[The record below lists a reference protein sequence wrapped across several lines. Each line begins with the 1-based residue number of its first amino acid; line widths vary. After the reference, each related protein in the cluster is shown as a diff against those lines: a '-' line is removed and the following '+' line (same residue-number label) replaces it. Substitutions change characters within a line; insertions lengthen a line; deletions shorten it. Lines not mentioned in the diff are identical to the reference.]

1 MTDVRLSILKTIAM
15 LLVGLAF
22 ILFFLSL
29 FEPVFITEDKVI
41 KGYWVL
47 AMGWL
52 GFVIFQ
58 FAWYANLLSL
68 LAILLMSKRAGT
80 AFILSLL
87 ALLLSTES
95 FLFDEIPSADSN
107 KNIAIIDNEIGLYLW
122 IGAHCAVLYAVILML
137 IRKKMI
143 DHEKVSSHYL
153 KKIEVEKQELEK
165 IEVEV
170 LTEDNKKAE

>member
-1 MTDVRLSILKTIAM
+1 MTDVRLSILKTIAT
-15 LLVGLAF
+15 LLVILAF
-22 ILFFLSL
+22 FLFALSL
-29 FEPVFITEDKVI
+29 FEPVFITEDKII

-47 AMGWL
+47 AMGWM

-68 LAILLMSKRAGT
+68 LAILLMTKRTIT

-87 ALLLSTES
+87 ALLLSMES
-95 FLFDEIPSADSN
+95 FIFNEIPSIDSD
-107 KNIAIIDNEIGLYLW
+107 KNIAIIDTDIGLYLW

-143 DHEKVSSHYL
+143 DHDATSHYL
-153 KKIEVEKQELEK
+153 KKIHPDIK
-165 IEVEV
+165 
-170 LTEDNKKAE
+170 N